1 MKPAVTTDQTVLAK
15 TGRVTGRISPGS
27 IGEVVLPIRGGS
39 EAFHAYAVEPHQVIE
54 TGSRVVVVEFE
65 EPRTVRVSPL

>member
-1 MKPAVTTDQTVLAK
+1 MTTDQTVLAK
-15 TGRVTGRISPGS
+15 TGRVTGRICPGS

-39 EAFHAYAVEPHQVIE
+39 EAFHAYAVEPDQVIE
-54 TGSRVVVVEFE
+54 TGSRVVVVEYE